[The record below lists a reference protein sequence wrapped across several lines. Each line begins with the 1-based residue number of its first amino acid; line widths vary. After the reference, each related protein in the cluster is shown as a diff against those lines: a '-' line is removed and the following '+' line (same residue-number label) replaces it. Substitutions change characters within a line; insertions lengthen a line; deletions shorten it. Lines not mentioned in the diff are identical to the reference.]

1 MLAGTGPGHILIRLG
16 LAAHAA
22 HLVLIN
28 GILLAV
34 AGIGCV
40 VVFIMTDKKKT
51 FKKPAKKETVAA
63 AAN

>member
-1 MLAGTGPGHILIRLG
+1 MPL
-16 LAAHAA
+16 
-22 HLVLIN
+22 